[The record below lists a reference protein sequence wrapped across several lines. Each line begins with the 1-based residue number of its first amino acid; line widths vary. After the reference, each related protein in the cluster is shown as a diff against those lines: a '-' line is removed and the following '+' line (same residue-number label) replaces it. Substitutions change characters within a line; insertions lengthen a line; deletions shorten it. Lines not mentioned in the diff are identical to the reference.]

1 MVMKKTDTVMFKILA
16 LTIGLILCSSS
27 ADVIAQTQNQ
37 DSNVNYYSFYQK
49 KIVRMDPNPS
59 ITLKLKNVPLK
70 KALKK
75 IAAQAEAGLY
85 YDPDLLPD
93 KRVNVSLQKTPLGE
107 ALRTVLNGTS
117 LVATTRDRNII
128 LHKRENNI
136 NPVSV
141 NVNGVNLKT
150 ASVQKAITGTVTDA
164 TTKEALPGVNV
175 VVKGTTIG
183 TATDGDG
190 HYSLS
195 VPDDADTLI
204 FSYIGY
210 QTQQVLIN
218 GRSKINVA
226 LQAQTLQGQ
235 QLVVVGYG
243 TQKKALVT
251 GATVHESGATLA
263 EKNTTN
269 VLQAMQGQTP
279 GVNITPTSGQ
289 PGAGLKVNIRGVGT
303 IGNSNPLY
311 VVDGVITGDISYLD
325 PDDIASIDVLK
336 DAASAA
342 IYGVNGANGVVLITT
357 KGGNLGSSG
366 AAPESHISIDTYYG
380 WQNLARKVHL
390 LNAKEYATIM
400 NEAAVNSNSNP
411 YFTQTQVNKMAPG
424 TNWMNQ
430 MFSDNV
436 PTQNESI
443 TITGGSVSSVYAI
456 AFSHTDQ
463 GGILGGSNLSNYERF
478 NFRLNTERKMYG
490 NFLRIGEH
498 LTYSHVNQR
507 GVQDQGQYDNSLR
520 GAFQTSPFLAM
531 YNKAGNFL
539 SSKNSTFYKGG
550 PWDVNEA
557 NPYALMVLTNK
568 NITHSEKF
576 LGDAY
581 AEIQPIKGL
590 NIKST
595 FGLEYDGSNDHTFT
609 PTYDLSAYAF
619 TTQNS
624 ISQNNSTGYTWNW
637 DNTANY
643 IFDINQSH
651 FDVLAGTSIRKY
663 QGSWMYGSN
672 QGTTLF
678 NDLQHAYLSN
688 SSINSFTATYPDS
701 TALNNTISLT
711 GNANSV
717 IAHASFFGRIN
728 YNYKQT
734 YLATAVFRYDGS
746 TRFAK
751 GHQWGAFPSFSAGWV
766 VSNEKFMKPLQ
777 HWLDFLKLRGGWG
790 INGNDNISTTFAYES
805 LIALSNATYQIGGS
819 NVPGSYPSTIG
830 TPDLKWETS
839 QQLDFGFDAGLFNDQ
854 LSVNFD
860 WYNKKTKNW
869 LIQAP
874 LLATAG
880 VATPP
885 YINGG
890 DVTNKGIELQLTYNN
905 HVGTD
910 FRYSITG
917 TYTYNKNEVTSV
929 PTEDGII
936 HGGTNILFN
945 NSPEFYRAQ
954 AGYPIGYF
962 WGYKTDGIFQNEA
975 QIQSYKNS
983 KGQLLQPN
991 AQPGDVRYVDTNGDG
1006 KINADDKT
1014 DIGDPNPHNL
1024 FGGNISLNYKN
1035 FDFSLTAS
1043 GVSGNKIVQ
1052 SYGDPANMYANWTTA
1067 VLNRWHG
1074 EGTSNTY
1081 PRVTLSHNN
1090 WTKFSDLYVHDG
1102 SYLRITNIT
1111 LGYDFANLIK
1121 FKYLSECRLYVS
1133 ANNLLTFTKYNGM
1146 DPAVGF
1152 SAQGAN
1158 SNYNFGQGV
1167 DVGFYPTPKTY
1178 LMGLRIK
1185 F

>member
-1 MVMKKTDTVMFKILA
+1 MDEIAMKRVKFQSSLLLIFLLLA
-16 LTIGLILCSSS
+16 GGIKGQAQTIG
-27 ADVIAQTQNQ
+27 DWFRTTT
-37 DSNVNYYSFYQK
+37 DSQVTNES
-49 KIVRMDPNPS
+49 KID
-59 ITLKLKNVPLK
+59 
-70 KALKK
+70 K
-75 IAAQAEAGLY
+75 IE
-85 YDPDLLPD
+85 
-93 KRVNVSLQKTPLGE
+93 S
-107 ALRTVLNGTS
+107 GTS
-117 LVATTRDRNII
+117 ISNALNLLEKRFRVVFLYQGGII
-128 LHKRENNI
+128 EQKDVKNTVHVSNKIEDAIKGILRGYHLSYKELNPKTFGIFSTDENKSETI
-136 NPVSV
+136 PAVPVQV
-141 NVNGVNLKT
+141 E
-150 ASVQKAITGTVTDA
+150 TVKGKITDA
-164 TTKEALPGVNV
+164 ATGESLPGANIVL
-175 VVKGTTIG
+175 KGTNIG
-183 TATDGDG
+183 TATNSEGN
-190 HYSLS
+190 YTLNVSSLQ
-195 VPDDADTLI
+195 DTLVI
-204 FSYIGY
+204 SYIGY
-210 QTQQVLIN
+210 HSKTVPIN
-218 GRSKINVA
+218 GRTVINIKLEQQA
-226 LQAQTLQGQ
+226 LSGQ

-269 VLQAMQGQTP
+269 VLQAMQGQTA

-357 KGGNLGSSG
+357 KGGNFGSGG
-366 AAPESHISIDTYYG
+366 AAPESHVSIDSYYG
-380 WQNLARKVHL
+380 WQNVARKAPL

-400 NEAAVNSNSNP
+400 NEAAINSNANP
-411 YFTQTQVNKMAPG
+411 YFTQAQVNAMGPG

-443 TITGGSVSSVYAI
+443 TITGGSENSVYAI

-463 GGILGGSNLSNYERF
+463 GGVLGGANLSDYERY
-478 NFRLNTERKMYG
+478 NFRLNTERKLYG

-498 LTYSHVNQR
+498 LTFSHVNQR
-507 GVQDQGQYDNSLR
+507 GHVQDGGIYGNSLR

-531 YNKAGNFL
+531 YDSAGNFL
-539 SSKNSTFYKGG
+539 SSKKSTFYNGG

-557 NPYALMVLTNK
+557 NPYALMVLTNQ
-568 NITHSEKF
+568 NRTQSEKF

-581 AEIQPIKGL
+581 AEIQPVKGL
-590 NIKST
+590 SIKSL
-595 FGLEYDGSNDHTFT
+595 FGLEYNGSNYHSFT

-619 TTQNS
+619 TTTNS
-624 ISQNNSTGYTWNW
+624 IAQSSSVGYTWNW

-651 FDVLAGTSIRKY
+651 FDVLAGSSIRKY
-663 QGSWMYGSN
+663 QGNGMYGSN

-678 NDLQHAYLSN
+678 NDLQHAYLGN
-688 SSINSFTATYPDS
+688 SSISSFTATYPDS
-701 TALNNTISLT
+701 TALKNSISLS
-711 GNANSV
+711 GNADPV
-717 IAHASFFGRIN
+717 VAHASFFGRVN

-746 TRFAK
+746 TMFAK
-751 GHQWGAFPSFSAGWV
+751 GHQWGAFPSFSAGWI
-766 VSNEKFMKPLQ
+766 VSNENFMKPIQ

-790 INGNDNISTTFAYES
+790 VNGNDNISTRFAYES
-805 LIALSNATYQIGGS
+805 LIALSNATYEIGGS
-819 NVPGSYPSTIG
+819 EVPGSYPSTIG
-830 TPDLKWETS
+830 TPDLKWETTH
-839 QQLDFGFDAGLFNDQ
+839 QLDFGFDAGLFNDR
-854 LSVNFD
+854 LSVTFD
-860 WYNKKTKNW
+860 WYNKKTKDW

-880 VATPP
+880 VSTPP

-890 DVTNKGIELQLTYNN
+890 DVTNKGIELQLTYND

-929 PTEDGII
+929 PTVDGII
-936 HGGTNILFN
+936 HGGTNILYN

-954 AGYPIGYF
+954 SGYPIGYF

-975 QIQSYKNS
+975 QIQSYKNN
-983 KGQLLQPN
+983 KGQLIQPN
-991 AQPGDVRYVDTNGDG
+991 AQPGDVKYVDVNGDG
-1006 KINADDKT
+1006 MISAADKT

-1035 FDFSLTAS
+1035 FDFSVTAS

-1052 SYGDPANMYANWTTA
+1052 SYGDPANMFSNWTTA

-1074 EGTSNTY
+1074 EGTSNTL
-1081 PRVTLSHNN
+1081 PRVTLTHSN
-1090 WTKFSDLYVHDG
+1090 WAKFSDLYVHDG
-1102 SYLRITNIT
+1102 AYFRITNIT

-1167 DVGFYPTPKTY
+1167 DVGFYPTPRTY